1 MDFMCW
7 MKFNYKL
14 AVQLF
19 FSTTHD
25 DSYLLQLPSISQ
37 YFYKSIDKTI
47 FMRWTL
53 WGQSIFLSNCKQYRY
68 HICIQIEYK
77 NSIELIPTAWTEY
90 TQYSDATKINQQSS
104 VYMSIEWIYASCLRY
119 NINGR
124 IFSTKRLPAVGKLYF
139 KEPAYQFSAYANA
152 IHLLQHKKRNELK
165 ILSVNKFLAIF
176 LEYILNVYK

>member
-19 FSTTHD
+19 FSITHD
-25 DSYLLQLPSISQ
+25 DSYLLQLPAISQ

-53 WGQSIFLSNCKQYRY
+53 WGQSIFLSNCKQY

-77 NSIELIPTAWTEY
+77 NSIELIPTAWKEY
-90 TQYSDATKINQQSS
+90 TQYSDAIKLYQQSS
-104 VYMSIEWIYASCLRY
+104 IYMGIEWIYVVYS
-119 NINGR
+119 IT
-124 IFSTKRLPAVGKLYF
+124 STVEYFLQNDSQQSQNCILKL
-139 KEPAYQFSAYANA
+139 AYQFSAYENA
-152 IHLLQHKKRNELK
+152 IHLL
-165 ILSVNKFLAIF
+165 
-176 LEYILNVYK
+176 